1 MSNINETM
9 KLKDILFKVPGAAD
23 MFREI
28 GIDFVNHGDATLKEA
43 HDAGHFDLENIL
55 YELKELSKERI
66 EGIDVSY
73 MDQMSIIK
81 YIERK
86 YYEDLL
92 DELPV
97 LNDYVEKLAKKYKKE
112 DVEYDKVSELFYN
125 IYQEMNVHIE
135 REKTDVYPMLLTYYD
150 TKSDVTH
157 EALKPHITRL
167 LDEHKNIVNWFK
179 QIRTLTNNYTPV
191 DSNEPLN
198 VFVLKK
204 LDENEKN
211 IFMLLHLE
219 NNLLFTPFRSGE

>member
-9 KLKDILFKVPGAAD
+9 KLKDILFKVPAAAGI
-23 MFREI
+23 FREI
-28 GIDFVNHGDATLKEA
+28 DIDFVNHGEQTLKEA
-43 HDAGHFDLENIL
+43 HEEVNFDLVNIV
-55 YELKELSKERI
+55 YEVNELGKERI

-73 MDQMSIIK
+73 MDQISIIK

-97 LNDYVEKLAKKYKKE
+97 LNDYVEKLGSKYKKE
-112 DVEYDKVSELFYN
+112 DAEYDKVAELFYN
-125 IYQEMNVHIE
+125 IYREMTVHIE
-135 REKTDVYPMLLTYYD
+135 TEQSDVYPLLLTYYEHD
-150 TKSDVTH
+150 SQVAF

-179 QIRTLTNNYTPV
+179 QIRSLTNGYTPV

-198 VFVLKK
+198 VFVMKK
-204 LDENEKN
+204 LEENEEN
-211 IFMLLHLE
+211 IMTLLHLE
-219 NNLLFTPFRSGE
+219 NNLLFTPFR

>member
-9 KLKDILFKVPGAAD
+9 KLKDILFKAPGAVNI
-23 MFREI
+23 FRELN
-28 GIDFVNHGDATLKEA
+28 IDFVNDGETTLKEA
-43 HDAGHFDLENIL
+43 HEAGHFNLENIL
-55 YELKELSKERI
+55 YELNELTSERI

-73 MDQMSIIK
+73 MDQISIIK

-97 LNDYVEKLAKKYKKE
+97 LNDYVEKLSKKYKKE
-112 DVEYDKVSELFYN
+112 DVEYDKVWELFYN
-125 IYQEMNVHIE
+125 IYQEMKLHIE
-135 REKTDVYPMLLTYYD
+135 REKTDVYPMLVTYYE
-150 TKSDVTH
+150 TKSDISH

-167 LDEHKNIVNWFK
+167 IDEHKNIVNWFK
-179 QIRTLTNNYTPV
+179 QIRTLTNGYTPV

-198 VFVLKK
+198 VFVMKK
-204 LDENEKN
+204 LNENENN

-219 NNLLFTPFRSGE
+219 NNLLFSPFRSK